1 MVAAGHG
8 DDKANFTDL
17 NIRGSFPVNTTAA
30 IYLSF
35 FDPTG
40 PANMLDN
47 VRRLRAPLL
56 WVAGTADFSQ
66 SGPGYAFIQAPANP
80 LNQYVTVDADHLGTP
95 TAAREDVLTC
105 LKELR

>member
-1 MVAAGHG
+1 MAAAGRG
-8 DDKANFTDL
+8 DQRASFNDQNV
-17 NIRGSFPVNTTAA
+17 RGPFQVDTTAA

-47 VRRLRAPLL
+47 TNRLRKPLL
-56 WVAGTADFSQ
+56 WVAGTADRGQ
-66 SGPGYAFIQAPANP
+66 PGPGYAFSRAPPNP
-80 LNQYVTVDADHLGTP
+80 LNRHVTVNVDHLGTP
-95 TAAREDVLTC
+95 TAAREAVLTW